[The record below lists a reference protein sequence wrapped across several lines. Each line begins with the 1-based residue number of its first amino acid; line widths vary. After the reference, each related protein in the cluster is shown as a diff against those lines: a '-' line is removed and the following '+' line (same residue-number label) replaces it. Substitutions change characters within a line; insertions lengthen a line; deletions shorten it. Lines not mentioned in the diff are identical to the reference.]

1 MVTGWEEQEK
11 TMSKIYCLMKYARLL
26 FCMPVLFVMQSVYA
40 QDIKEEAFEYSQEL
54 LEAAKKN
61 DADAMYKIGVCY
73 YVGRPEAQVSA
84 GKKSKKQ
91 KSDLTDLLKSTGT
104 LLLTLQGS
112 DGQACGTDRLSS
124 LIRNEIPFKQ
134 DYKNAM
140 KYLQKAADKGSALAM
155 LTLADIHYAGKGGVN
170 KADLKKAVELY
181 TKSGRSGCSEA
192 YLRLA
197 NIYNSQQAWLIKEG
211 IEDYKLRETMKA
223 MYPLMQKALD
233 YNKLAADLG
242 SAQAAYN
249 LNHAYLGQGTTIA
262 DYNESLK
269 WLRRANELGHPR
281 ATTELAV
288 RYQLGWGTTQN
299 KRFALQLMRQAASKG
314 DAAAIHNFGEYYYRG
329 ALLPMD
335 KEKAVQFF
343 FLANKNGHNNSSSL
357 SACYKEGLHNAVD
370 YSSEQEWLAALK
382 QEFSEVTLPEI
393 TLPQPQVLYT
403 VSAGDVVNDCG
414 SFYIVND
421 GIYVTERSYDAIIK
435 DLNTGKL
442 KASAYGFMTTLADDG
457 TEEQPIL
464 NQIGEKMVAAT
475 DVSTAFSYGLQILQ
489 ADPFDTMGY
498 KAITYYNM
506 AVFYHNYNDFGKA
519 EAYLKRAL
527 EVSPDFI
534 EAKECLAS
542 LAKSAKEA
550 EKAEKK
556 ARRKLVWECIMIG
569 AQGVSDAM
577 NNFVSI
583 QQAKQAYQQQ
593 DASEKG
599 SNRQKNKEKAKA
611 ARQKGREAKRNI
623 VETINRRGIS
633 NAYTEN
639 VGILTDMKNNGMY
652 GTREFRN
659 LQQRQKKLS
668 TEYGIPSHESENW

>member
-1 MVTGWEEQEK
+1 
-11 TMSKIYCLMKYARLL
+11 
-26 FCMPVLFVMQSVYA
+26 MPVLFVMQSVYA
-40 QDIKEEAFEYSQEL
+40 QDIKEESFEYSQEL
-54 LEAAKKN
+54 LEAAKKG

-73 YVGRPEAQVSA
+73 YVGKPEAQASA

-91 KSDLTDLLKSTGT
+91 KSDLADLMKSTGA
-104 LLLTLQGS
+104 LLLTLQGT
-112 DGQACGTDRLSS
+112 DGQACRTDRLSS

-155 LTLADIHYAGKGGVN
+155 LTLADIYYAGKGGVD

-181 TKSGRSGCSEA
+181 NESGENGCSEA

-233 YNKLAADLG
+233 FNKLAADLG

-288 RYQLGWGTTQN
+288 RYQLGWGTIQN

-343 FLANKNGHNNSSSL
+343 YLANKKGQNNSSSL
-357 SACYKEGLHNAVD
+357 SVCYKEGLHNAAY
-370 YSSEQEWLAALK
+370 YSSEQEWLAALE
-382 QEFSEVTLPEI
+382 QEFAEVPLPEI

-403 VSAGDVVNDCG
+403 VAAGDVVNDCG

-421 GIYVTERSYDAIIK
+421 GIYVTERSYDTIIK

-457 TEEQPIL
+457 TEEQSIL

-475 DVSTAFSYGLQILQ
+475 DASTAFSYGLQILQ

-527 EVSPDFI
+527 EVNPDFI

-556 ARRKLVWECIMIG
+556 ARRKLVWECILIG

-577 NNFVSI
+577 NNLASI
-583 QQAKQAYQQQ
+583 QQAKQARQQQ
-593 DASEKG
+593 EASVKE
-599 SNRQKNKEKAKA
+599 NIRQKNKEKAKA
-611 ARQKGREAKRNI
+611 ARQKSYEAKQNK
-623 VETINRRGIS
+623 VGMINRRGVS

-639 VGILTDMKNNGMY
+639 VGILTDMKNAGLY
-652 GTREFRN
+652 GTPEFRQI
-659 LQQRQKKLS
+659 QQQQKKLR
-668 TEYGIPSHESENW
+668 EKYGLTYNESEDW

>member
-1 MVTGWEEQEK
+1 
-11 TMSKIYCLMKYARLL
+11 MSKIYCLMKYARLL

-40 QDIKEEAFEYSQEL
+40 QDIKEESFEYSQEL
-54 LEAAKKN
+54 LEAAKKG

-73 YVGRPEAQVSA
+73 YVGKPEAQASA

-91 KSDLTDLLKSTGT
+91 KSDLADLMKSTGA
-104 LLLTLQGS
+104 LLLTLQGT
-112 DGQACGTDRLSS
+112 DGQACRTDRLSS

-155 LTLADIHYAGKGGVN
+155 LTLADIYYAGKGGVD

-181 TKSGRSGCSEA
+181 NESGENGCSEA

-233 YNKLAADLG
+233 FNKLAADLG

-288 RYQLGWGTTQN
+288 RYQLGWGTIQN

-343 FLANKNGHNNSSSL
+343 YLANKKGQNNSSSL
-357 SACYKEGLHNAVD
+357 SVCYKEGLHNAAY
-370 YSSEQEWLAALK
+370 YSSEQEWLAALE
-382 QEFSEVTLPEI
+382 QEFAEVPLPEI

-403 VSAGDVVNDCG
+403 VAAGDVVNDCG

-421 GIYVTERSYDAIIK
+421 GIYVTERSYDTIIK

-442 KASAYGFMTTLADDG
+442 KA
-457 TEEQPIL
+457 
-464 NQIGEKMVAAT
+464 
-475 DVSTAFSYGLQILQ
+475 
-489 ADPFDTMGY
+489 
-498 KAITYYNM
+498 
-506 AVFYHNYNDFGKA
+506 
-519 EAYLKRAL
+519 
-527 EVSPDFI
+527 
-534 EAKECLAS
+534 
-542 LAKSAKEA
+542 
-550 EKAEKK
+550 
-556 ARRKLVWECIMIG
+556 
-569 AQGVSDAM
+569 
-577 NNFVSI
+577 
-583 QQAKQAYQQQ
+583 
-593 DASEKG
+593 
-599 SNRQKNKEKAKA
+599 
-611 ARQKGREAKRNI
+611 
-623 VETINRRGIS
+623 
-633 NAYTEN
+633 
-639 VGILTDMKNNGMY
+639 
-652 GTREFRN
+652 
-659 LQQRQKKLS
+659 
-668 TEYGIPSHESENW
+668 

>member
-1 MVTGWEEQEK
+1 
-11 TMSKIYCLMKYARLL
+11 MSKIYCLMKYARLL
-26 FCMPVLFVMQSVYA
+26 FCVPVLFVMQSVYA
-40 QDIKEEAFEYSQEL
+40 QDIKEESFEYSQEL
-54 LEAAKKN
+54 LEAAKKG

-73 YVGRPEAQVSA
+73 YVGKPEAQASA

-91 KSDLTDLLKSTGT
+91 KSDFTDLMKSTGA
-104 LLLTLQGS
+104 LLLTLQGT
-112 DGQACGTDRLSS
+112 DGQAYRADRLSS

-155 LTLADIHYAGKGGVN
+155 LTLADIYYAGKGGVD

-181 TKSGRSGCSEA
+181 NESGENGCSEA

-262 DYNESLK
+262 DYNKSLK

-288 RYQLGWGTTQN
+288 RYQLGWGTMQN

-335 KEKAVQFF
+335 KEKAVLFF
-343 FLANKNGHNNSSSL
+343 YLANKKGQNNSSSL
-357 SACYKEGLHNAVD
+357 SVCYKEGLHNAAY
-370 YSSEQEWLAALK
+370 YSSEQEWLAALE
-382 QEFSEVTLPEI
+382 QEFAEVPLPEI

-403 VSAGDVVNDCG
+403 VAAGDVVNDCG

-457 TEEQPIL
+457 TEEQSIL

-475 DVSTAFSYGLQILQ
+475 DASTAFSYGLQILQ

-506 AVFYHNYNDFGKA
+506 AVFFHNYNDFGKA

-527 EVSPDFI
+527 EVNPDFI

-556 ARRKLVWECIMIG
+556 ARRKLVWECILIG

-577 NNFVSI
+577 NNLASI
-583 QQAKQAYQQQ
+583 QQAKQARI
-593 DASEKG
+593 DKEETRKAA
-599 SNRQKNKEKAKA
+599 NRARNKERIRDLKLQGKT
-611 ARQKGREAKRNI
+611 ARQNKVGMIGQRAVSNQYPNGVGR
-623 VETINRRGIS
+623 
-633 NAYTEN
+633 
-639 VGILTDMKNNGMY
+639 LTDMMNNGMY
-652 GTREFRN
+652 GTPEFRA
-659 LQQRQKKLS
+659 LQQEQKRISK
-668 TEYGIPSHESENW
+668 EYGFTGHESENW

>member
-1 MVTGWEEQEK
+1 
-11 TMSKIYCLMKYARLL
+11 MSKIYCLMKYARLL

-40 QDIKEEAFEYSQEL
+40 QDIKEESFEYSQEL
-54 LEAAKKN
+54 LEAAKKG

-73 YVGRPEAQVSA
+73 YVGKPEAQASA

-91 KSDLTDLLKSTGT
+91 KSDLADLMKSTGA
-104 LLLTLQGS
+104 LLLTLQGT
-112 DGQACGTDRLSS
+112 DGQACRTDRLSS

-155 LTLADIHYAGKGGVN
+155 LTLADIYYAGKGGVD

-181 TKSGRSGCSEA
+181 NESGENGCSEA

-233 YNKLAADLG
+233 FNKLAADLG

-288 RYQLGWGTTQN
+288 RYQLGWGTIQN

-343 FLANKNGHNNSSSL
+343 YLANKKGQNNSSSL
-357 SACYKEGLHNAVD
+357 SVCYKEGLHNAAY
-370 YSSEQEWLAALK
+370 YSSEQEWLAALE
-382 QEFSEVTLPEI
+382 QEFAEVPLPEI

-403 VSAGDVVNDCG
+403 VAAGDVVNDCG

-421 GIYVTERSYDAIIK
+421 GIYVTERSYDTIIK

-457 TEEQPIL
+457 TEEQSIL

-475 DVSTAFSYGLQILQ
+475 DASTAFSYGLQILQ

-527 EVSPDFI
+527 EVNPDFI

-556 ARRKLVWECIMIG
+556 ARRKLVWECILIG

-577 NNFVSI
+577 NNLASI
-583 QQAKQAYQQQ
+583 QQAKQARQQQ
-593 DASEKG
+593 EASVKE
-599 SNRQKNKEKAKA
+599 NIRQKNKEKAKA
-611 ARQKGREAKRNI
+611 ARQKSYEAKQNK
-623 VETINRRGIS
+623 VGMINRRGVS

-639 VGILTDMKNNGMY
+639 VGILTDMKNAGLY
-652 GTREFRN
+652 GTPEFRQI
-659 LQQRQKKLS
+659 QQQQKKLR
-668 TEYGIPSHESENW
+668 EKYGLTYHESEDW

>member
-73 YVGRPEAQVSA
+73 YVGKPEAQASA

-170 KADLKKAVELY
+170 KVDLKKAVELY

-192 YLRLA
+192 YFRLA

-288 RYQLGWGTTQN
+288 RYQLGWGTMQN

-343 FLANKNGHNNSSSL
+343 YLANKKGQNNSSSL
-357 SACYKEGLHNAVD
+357 SVCYKEGLHNAAN

-382 QEFSEVTLPEI
+382 QEFAEVTLPEI

-403 VSAGDVVNDCG
+403 VAAGDVVNDCG

-421 GIYVTERSYDAIIK
+421 GICVTERSYDAVIK

-442 KASAYGFMTTLADDG
+442 TASAYGFMTTLADDG

-475 DVSTAFSYGLQILQ
+475 DASTAFSYGLQILQ

-519 EAYLKRAL
+519 ETYLKRAL
-527 EVSPDFI
+527 EVNPDFI

-556 ARRKLVWECIMIG
+556 ARRKLVWECILIG

-577 NNFVSI
+577 NNFASI
-583 QQAKQAYQQQ
+583 QQAKQTRIDNEEARK
-593 DASEKG
+593 AA
-599 SNRQKNKEKAKA
+599 NRTRNKERIRDLKAQGKT
-611 ARQKGREAKRNI
+611 ARQNKVGMIGQKAVSSQYTNGVGR
-623 VETINRRGIS
+623 
-633 NAYTEN
+633 
-639 VGILTDMKNNGMY
+639 LTDMMNNGMY
-652 GTREFRN
+652 GTPEFRA
-659 LQQRQKKLS
+659 LQQDQQRLS
-668 TEYGIPSHESENW
+668 KEYGIPSHESENW

>member
-1 MVTGWEEQEK
+1 
-11 TMSKIYCLMKYARLL
+11 
-26 FCMPVLFVMQSVYA
+26 MPVLFVMQSVYA
-40 QDIKEEAFEYSQEL
+40 QDIKEESFEYSQEL
-54 LEAAKKN
+54 LEAAKKG

-73 YVGRPEAQVSA
+73 YVGKPEAQASA

-91 KSDLTDLLKSTGT
+91 KSDLADLMKSTGA
-104 LLLTLQGS
+104 LLLTLQGT
-112 DGQACGTDRLSS
+112 DGQACRTDRLSS

-155 LTLADIHYAGKGGVN
+155 LTLADIYYAGKGGVD

-181 TKSGRSGCSEA
+181 NESGENGCSEA

-233 YNKLAADLG
+233 FNKLAADLG

-269 WLRRANELGHPR
+269 WLRRAKELGHPR

-288 RYQLGWGTTQN
+288 RYQLGWGTIQN

-343 FLANKNGHNNSSSL
+343 YLANKKGQNNSSSL
-357 SACYKEGLHNAVD
+357 SVCYKEGLHNAAY
-370 YSSEQEWLAALK
+370 YSSEQEWLAALE
-382 QEFSEVTLPEI
+382 QEFAEVPLPEI

-403 VSAGDVVNDCG
+403 VAAGDVVNDCG

-421 GIYVTERSYDAIIK
+421 GIYVTERSYDTIIK

-457 TEEQPIL
+457 TEEQSIL

-475 DVSTAFSYGLQILQ
+475 DASTAFSYGLQILQ

-527 EVSPDFI
+527 EVNPDFI

-556 ARRKLVWECIMIG
+556 ARRKLVWECILIG

-577 NNFVSI
+577 NNLASI
-583 QQAKQAYQQQ
+583 QQAKQARQQQ
-593 DASEKG
+593 EASVKE
-599 SNRQKNKEKAKA
+599 NIRQKNKEKAKA
-611 ARQKGREAKRNI
+611 ARQKSYEAKQNK
-623 VETINRRGIS
+623 VGMINRRGVS

-639 VGILTDMKNNGMY
+639 VGILTDMKNAGLY
-652 GTREFRN
+652 GTPEFRQI
-659 LQQRQKKLS
+659 QQQQKKLR
-668 TEYGIPSHESENW
+668 EKYGLTYHESEDW

>member
-1 MVTGWEEQEK
+1 
-11 TMSKIYCLMKYARLL
+11 MSKIYCLMKYARLL

-40 QDIKEEAFEYSQEL
+40 QDIKEESFEYSQEL
-54 LEAAKKN
+54 LEAAKKG

-73 YVGRPEAQVSA
+73 YVGKPEAQASA

-91 KSDLTDLLKSTGT
+91 KSDLADLMKSTGA
-104 LLLTLQGS
+104 LLLTLQGT
-112 DGQACGTDRLSS
+112 DGQACRTDRLSS

-155 LTLADIHYAGKGGVN
+155 LTLADIYYAGKGGVD

-181 TKSGRSGCSEA
+181 NESGENGCSEA

-233 YNKLAADLG
+233 FNKLAADLG

-288 RYQLGWGTTQN
+288 RYQLGWGTIQN

-343 FLANKNGHNNSSSL
+343 YLANKKGQNNSSSL
-357 SACYKEGLHNAVD
+357 SVCYKEGLHNAAY
-370 YSSEQEWLAALK
+370 YSSEQEWLAALE
-382 QEFSEVTLPEI
+382 QEFAEVSLPEI

-403 VSAGDVVNDCG
+403 VAAGDVVNDCG

-421 GIYVTERSYDAIIK
+421 GIYVTERSYDTIIK

-442 KASAYGFMTTLADDG
+442 KASAYGFITTLANDG

-475 DVSTAFSYGLQILQ
+475 DASIAFSYGLQILQ

-506 AVFYHNYNDFGKA
+506 AVFYHNCNDFGKA

-527 EVSPDFI
+527 EVNPDFI

-556 ARRKLVWECIMIG
+556 ARRKLVWECILIG

-577 NNFVSI
+577 NNLASI
-583 QQAKQAYQQQ
+583 QQAKQARI
-593 DASEKG
+593 DKEEARKAA
-599 SNRQKNKEKAKA
+599 NRARNKERIRDLKLQGKT
-611 ARQKGREAKRNI
+611 ARQNKVGMIGQRAVSNQYTNRVGR
-623 VETINRRGIS
+623 
-633 NAYTEN
+633 
-639 VGILTDMKNNGMY
+639 LTDMMNNGMY
-652 GTREFRN
+652 GTPEFRA
-659 LQQRQKKLS
+659 LQQDQQRLS
-668 TEYGIPSHESENW
+668 KEYGFPSHESENW

>member
-1 MVTGWEEQEK
+1 
-11 TMSKIYCLMKYARLL
+11 
-26 FCMPVLFVMQSVYA
+26 MPVLFVMQSVYA
-40 QDIKEEAFEYSQEL
+40 QDIKEEVFEYSQEL

-73 YVGRPEAQVSA
+73 YVGKPEAQASA

-112 DGQACGTDRLSS
+112 DGQACRTDRLSS

-269 WLRRANELGHPR
+269 WLRRANELGHPS

-288 RYQLGWGTTQN
+288 RYQLGWGTMQN

-343 FLANKNGHNNSSSL
+343 YLANKKGQNNSSSL
-357 SACYKEGLHNAVD
+357 SVCYKEGLHNAAN

-382 QEFSEVTLPEI
+382 QEFAEVTLPEI

-403 VSAGDVVNDCG
+403 VAAGDVINDCA

-421 GIYVTERSYDAIIK
+421 GICVTERSYDAIIK

-442 KASAYGFMTTLADDG
+442 TASAYGFMTTLADDG

-475 DVSTAFSYGLQILQ
+475 DASTAFSYGLQILQ

-527 EVSPDFI
+527 EVNPDFI

-556 ARRKLVWECIMIG
+556 ARRKLVWECILIG

-577 NNFVSI
+577 NNFASI
-583 QQAKQAYQQQ
+583 QQAKQTRIDNEEARK
-593 DASEKG
+593 AA
-599 SNRQKNKEKAKA
+599 NRTRNKERIRDLKAQGKT
-611 ARQKGREAKRNI
+611 ARQNKVGMIGQKAVSSQYTNGVGR
-623 VETINRRGIS
+623 
-633 NAYTEN
+633 
-639 VGILTDMKNNGMY
+639 LTDMMNNGMY
-652 GTREFRN
+652 GTPEFRA
-659 LQQRQKKLS
+659 LQQDQQRLS
-668 TEYGIPSHESENW
+668 KEYGIPSHESENW

>member
-1 MVTGWEEQEK
+1 
-11 TMSKIYCLMKYARLL
+11 
-26 FCMPVLFVMQSVYA
+26 MPVLFVMQSVYA
-40 QDIKEEAFEYSQEL
+40 QDIKEEVFEYSQEL

-73 YVGRPEAQVSA
+73 YVGKPEAQASA

-91 KSDLTDLLKSTGT
+91 KSDFTDLLKSTGT

-112 DGQACGTDRLSS
+112 DGQACRTDRLSS

-288 RYQLGWGTTQN
+288 RYQLGWGTMQN

-314 DAAAIHNFGEYYYRG
+314 DAATIHNFGEYYYRG

-343 FLANKNGHNNSSSL
+343 YLANKKGQNNSSSL
-357 SACYKEGLHNAVD
+357 SVCYKEGLHNAAN

-382 QEFSEVTLPEI
+382 QEFAEVTLPEI

-403 VSAGDVVNDCG
+403 VAAGDVVNDCG

-421 GIYVTERSYDAIIK
+421 GICVTERSYDAIIK

-442 KASAYGFMTTLADDG
+442 TASAYGFMTTLADDG

-475 DVSTAFSYGLQILQ
+475 DASTAFSYGLQILQ

-527 EVSPDFI
+527 EVNPDFI

-550 EKAEKK
+550 EKDEKK
-556 ARRKLVWECIMIG
+556 ARRKLVWECILIG

-577 NNFVSI
+577 NNFASI
-583 QQAKQAYQQQ
+583 QQAKQTRIDNEEARK
-593 DASEKG
+593 AA
-599 SNRQKNKEKAKA
+599 NRTRNKERIRDLKAQGKT
-611 ARQKGREAKRNI
+611 ARQNKVGMIGQKAVSSQYTNGVGR
-623 VETINRRGIS
+623 
-633 NAYTEN
+633 
-639 VGILTDMKNNGMY
+639 LTDMMNNDMY
-652 GTREFRN
+652 GTPEFRA
-659 LQQRQKKLS
+659 LQQDQQRLS
-668 TEYGIPSHESENW
+668 KEYGIPSHESENW

>member
-1 MVTGWEEQEK
+1 
-11 TMSKIYCLMKYARLL
+11 
-26 FCMPVLFVMQSVYA
+26 MQSVYA

-73 YVGRPEAQVSA
+73 YVGKPEAQVSTT
-84 GKKSKKQ
+84 KKSKKQ
-91 KSDLTDLLKSTGT
+91 KIDTTDLLKSTST
-104 LLLTLQGS
+104 LLLTLQGT
-112 DGQACGTDRLSS
+112 DGKSCGTDRLSFLVKS
-124 LIRNEIPFKQ
+124 EIPFKQ
-134 DYKNAM
+134 DYKKAM

-155 LTLADIHYAGKGGVN
+155 LTLADIYYAGKGGVN

-181 TKSGRSGCSEA
+181 NKSGKSGCSEA

-197 NIYNSQQAWLIKEG
+197 NIYNSQQVWLIKEG

-249 LNHAYLGQGTTIA
+249 LSHAYLGQGTTIA

-288 RYQLGWGTTQN
+288 RYQFGWGTMQN
-299 KRFALQLMRQAASKG
+299 KRFALQLMRQVASKG
-314 DAAAIHNFGEYYYRG
+314 DARAIHNFGEYYYRG

-335 KEKAVQFF
+335 KEKAVQLFY
-343 FLANKNGHNNSSSL
+343 LANKKGQNNSSSL
-357 SACYKEGLHNAVD
+357 SACYKEGLHNAAN
-370 YSSEQEWLAALK
+370 YSSEQEWLAVLK
-382 QEFSEVTLPEI
+382 QEFAEATLPEI

-403 VSAGDVVNDCG
+403 VAAGDVVNDCG

-421 GIYVTERSYDAIIK
+421 GICVTERSYDTIIK

-442 KASAYGFMTTLADDG
+442 TASAYGFMTTLADDG

-475 DVSTAFSYGLQILQ
+475 DASIAFSYGLQILQ

-498 KAITYYNM
+498 RAITYYNM

-519 EAYLKRAL
+519 RAYLKRAL
-527 EVSPDFI
+527 EVNPDFI

-542 LAKSAKEA
+542 LEKSAKEA

-556 ARRKLVWECIMIG
+556 VRRKLVWECILFG
-569 AQGVSDAM
+569 VQGVSDAM
-577 NNFVSI
+577 NNFTSI
-583 QQAKQAYQQQ
+583 QQAKQARQQQ
-593 DASEKG
+593 EASVKE
-599 SNRQKNKEKAKA
+599 NIRQKNKEKAKA
-611 ARQKGREAKRNI
+611 ARQKSYEAKQNK
-623 VETINRRGIS
+623 VGMINRRGVS
-633 NAYTEN
+633 NASTEN
-639 VGILTDMKNNGMY
+639 VGILTDMKNSGLY
-652 GTREFRN
+652 GTPEFRQI
-659 LQQRQKKLS
+659 QQQQKKLR
-668 TEYGIPSHESENW
+668 EKYGLTYHESEDW

>member
-1 MVTGWEEQEK
+1 
-11 TMSKIYCLMKYARLL
+11 
-26 FCMPVLFVMQSVYA
+26 MPVLFVMQSVYA
-40 QDIKEEAFEYSQEL
+40 QDIKEESFEYSQEL
-54 LEAAKKN
+54 LEAAKKG

-73 YVGRPEAQVSA
+73 YVGKPEAQASA

-91 KSDLTDLLKSTGT
+91 KSDLADLMKSTGA
-104 LLLTLQGS
+104 LLLTLQGT
-112 DGQACGTDRLSS
+112 DGQACRTDRLSS

-155 LTLADIHYAGKGGVN
+155 LTLADIYYAGKGGVD

-181 TKSGRSGCSEA
+181 NESGENGCSEA

-233 YNKLAADLG
+233 FNKLAADLG

-288 RYQLGWGTTQN
+288 RYQLGWGTIQN

-343 FLANKNGHNNSSSL
+343 YLANKKGQNNSSSL
-357 SACYKEGLHNAVD
+357 SVCYKEGLHNAAY
-370 YSSEQEWLAALK
+370 YSSEQEWLAALE
-382 QEFSEVTLPEI
+382 QEFAEVPLPEI

-403 VSAGDVVNDCG
+403 VAAGDVVNDCG

-421 GIYVTERSYDAIIK
+421 GIYVTERSYDTIIK

-457 TEEQPIL
+457 TEEQSIL

-475 DVSTAFSYGLQILQ
+475 DASTAFSYGLQILQ

-519 EAYLKRAL
+519 EAYLKRAM
-527 EVSPDFI
+527 EVNPDFI

-556 ARRKLVWECIMIG
+556 ARRKLVWECILIG

-577 NNFVSI
+577 NNLASI
-583 QQAKQAYQQQ
+583 QQAKQARQQQ
-593 DASEKG
+593 EASVKE
-599 SNRQKNKEKAKA
+599 NIRQKNKEKAKA
-611 ARQKGREAKRNI
+611 ARQKSYEAKQNK
-623 VETINRRGIS
+623 VGMINRRGVS

-639 VGILTDMKNNGMY
+639 VGILTDMKNAGLY
-652 GTREFRN
+652 GTPEFRQI
-659 LQQRQKKLS
+659 QQQQKKLR
-668 TEYGIPSHESENW
+668 EKYGLTYHESEDW

>member
-1 MVTGWEEQEK
+1 
-11 TMSKIYCLMKYARLL
+11 
-26 FCMPVLFVMQSVYA
+26 MPVLFVMQSVYA
-40 QDIKEEAFEYSQEL
+40 QDIKEESFEYSQEL
-54 LEAAKKN
+54 LEAAKKG

-73 YVGRPEAQVSA
+73 YVGKPEAQASA

-91 KSDLTDLLKSTGT
+91 KSDLADLMKSTGA
-104 LLLTLQGS
+104 LLLTLQGT
-112 DGQACGTDRLSS
+112 DGQACRTDRLSS

-155 LTLADIHYAGKGGVN
+155 LTLADIYYAGKGGVD

-181 TKSGRSGCSEA
+181 NESGENGCSEA

-233 YNKLAADLG
+233 FNKLAADLG

-288 RYQLGWGTTQN
+288 RYQLGWGTIQN

-343 FLANKNGHNNSSSL
+343 YLANKKGQNNSSSL
-357 SACYKEGLHNAVD
+357 SVCYKEGLHNAAY
-370 YSSEQEWLAALK
+370 YSSEQEWLAALE
-382 QEFSEVTLPEI
+382 QEFAEVPLPEI

-403 VSAGDVVNDCG
+403 VAAGDVVNDCG

-421 GIYVTERSYDAIIK
+421 GIYVTERSYDTIIK

-457 TEEQPIL
+457 TEEQSIL

-475 DVSTAFSYGLQILQ
+475 DASTAFSYGLQILQ

-527 EVSPDFI
+527 EVNPDFI

-556 ARRKLVWECIMIG
+556 ARRKLVWECILIG

-577 NNFVSI
+577 NNLASI
-583 QQAKQAYQQQ
+583 QQAKQARQQQ
-593 DASEKG
+593 EASVKE
-599 SNRQKNKEKAKA
+599 NIRQKNKEKAKA
-611 ARQKGREAKRNI
+611 ARQKSYEAKQNK
-623 VETINRRGIS
+623 VGMINRRGVS

-639 VGILTDMKNNGMY
+639 VGILTDMKNAGLY
-652 GTREFRN
+652 GTPEFRQI
-659 LQQRQKKLS
+659 QQQQKKLC
-668 TEYGIPSHESENW
+668 EKYGLTYHESEDW

>member
-1 MVTGWEEQEK
+1 
-11 TMSKIYCLMKYARLL
+11 
-26 FCMPVLFVMQSVYA
+26 MPVLFVMQSVYA

-73 YVGRPEAQVSA
+73 YVGRPEAQASA

-104 LLLTLQGS
+104 LLLTSQGS

-288 RYQLGWGTTQN
+288 RYQLGWGTMQN

-343 FLANKNGHNNSSSL
+343 YLANKKGQNNSSSL
-357 SACYKEGLHNAVD
+357 SVCYKEGLHNAAN

-382 QEFSEVTLPEI
+382 QEFAEVTFPEI
-393 TLPQPQVLYT
+393 TLPQPQMLYT
-403 VSAGDVVNDCG
+403 VAAGDVVNDCG

-421 GIYVTERSYDAIIK
+421 GICVTERNYDAIIK

-442 KASAYGFMTTLADDG
+442 TASAYGFMTTLADDG

-475 DVSTAFSYGLQILQ
+475 DASTAFSYGLQILQ

-527 EVSPDFI
+527 EVNPDFI

-556 ARRKLVWECIMIG
+556 ARRKLVWECILIG

-577 NNFVSI
+577 NNFASI
-583 QQAKQAYQQQ
+583 QQAKQTRIDNEEARK
-593 DASEKG
+593 AA
-599 SNRQKNKEKAKA
+599 NRTRNKERIRDLKAQGKT
-611 ARQKGREAKRNI
+611 ARQNKVGMIGQKAVSSQYTNGVGR
-623 VETINRRGIS
+623 
-633 NAYTEN
+633 
-639 VGILTDMKNNGMY
+639 LTDMMNNGMY
-652 GTREFRN
+652 GTPEFRASQQD
-659 LQQRQKKLS
+659 QQRLS
-668 TEYGIPSHESENW
+668 KEYGIPSHESENW

>member
-1 MVTGWEEQEK
+1 
-11 TMSKIYCLMKYARLL
+11 
-26 FCMPVLFVMQSVYA
+26 
-40 QDIKEEAFEYSQEL
+40 
-54 LEAAKKN
+54 
-61 DADAMYKIGVCY
+61 
-73 YVGRPEAQVSA
+73 
-84 GKKSKKQ
+84 
-91 KSDLTDLLKSTGT
+91 
-104 LLLTLQGS
+104 
-112 DGQACGTDRLSS
+112 
-124 LIRNEIPFKQ
+124 
-134 DYKNAM
+134 
-140 KYLQKAADKGSALAM
+140 
-155 LTLADIHYAGKGGVN
+155 
-170 KADLKKAVELY
+170 
-181 TKSGRSGCSEA
+181 
-192 YLRLA
+192 
-197 NIYNSQQAWLIKEG
+197 
-211 IEDYKLRETMKA
+211 
-223 MYPLMQKALD
+223 
-233 YNKLAADLG
+233 
-242 SAQAAYN
+242 
-249 LNHAYLGQGTTIA
+249 
-262 DYNESLK
+262 
-269 WLRRANELGHPR
+269 
-281 ATTELAV
+281 
-288 RYQLGWGTTQN
+288 
-299 KRFALQLMRQAASKG
+299 MRQAASKG

>member
-1 MVTGWEEQEK
+1 
-11 TMSKIYCLMKYARLL
+11 
-26 FCMPVLFVMQSVYA
+26 MPVLFVMQSVYA
-40 QDIKEEAFEYSQEL
+40 QDIKEEAFEYSKEL
-54 LEAAKKN
+54 LKAAKKN

-73 YVGRPEAQVSA
+73 YVGKPEAQASA
-84 GKKSKKQ
+84 GKKPKKQ

-134 DYKNAM
+134 DYKNAI

-197 NIYNSQQAWLIKEG
+197 NIYNSQQVWLIKEG

-269 WLRRANELGHPR
+269 WLRRANELGSPR
-281 ATTELAV
+281 ATTE
-288 RYQLGWGTTQN
+288 RYQLGWGTMQN

-343 FLANKNGHNNSSSL
+343 YLANKKGQNNSSSL
-357 SACYKEGLHNAVD
+357 SACYKEGLHNAVN

-382 QEFSEVTLPEI
+382 QEFAEVTLPEI

-403 VSAGDVVNDCG
+403 VAAGDVVNDCG

-421 GIYVTERSYDAIIK
+421 GICVTERSYDSIFK

-442 KASAYGFMTTLADDG
+442 TASAYGFITTLANDG

-475 DVSTAFSYGLQILQ
+475 DASIAFSYGLQILQ

-506 AVFYHNYNDFGKA
+506 AVFYHNCNDFGKA

-534 EAKECLAS
+534 AAKECLAS
-542 LAKSAKEA
+542 LEKSSKEA

-556 ARRKLVWECIMIG
+556 ARRKLVWECILIG
-569 AQGVSDAM
+569 AQGVSNAM
-577 NNFVSI
+577 NNFASI
-583 QQAKQAYQQQ
+583 QQTKQVRIDNEEARK
-593 DASEKG
+593 AA
-599 SNRQKNKEKAKA
+599 NRTRNKERIRDLKVQGKT
-611 ARQKGREAKRNI
+611 ARQNKVGMIGQRAVSNQYTGGAGRLTYMINI
-623 VETINRRGIS
+623 
-633 NAYTEN
+633 
-639 VGILTDMKNNGMY
+639 GMY
-652 GTREFRN
+652 GT
-659 LQQRQKKLS
+659 
-668 TEYGIPSHESENW
+668 P

>member
-1 MVTGWEEQEK
+1 
-11 TMSKIYCLMKYARLL
+11 MSKIYCLMKYARLL

-40 QDIKEEAFEYSQEL
+40 QDIKEESFEYSQEL
-54 LEAAKKN
+54 LEAAKKG

-73 YVGRPEAQVSA
+73 YVGKPEAQASA

-91 KSDLTDLLKSTGT
+91 KSDLADLMKSTGA
-104 LLLTLQGS
+104 LLLTLQGT
-112 DGQACGTDRLSS
+112 DGQACRTDRLSS

-155 LTLADIHYAGKGGVN
+155 LTLADIYYAGKGGVD

-181 TKSGRSGCSEA
+181 NESGENGCSEA

-233 YNKLAADLG
+233 FNKLAADLG

-288 RYQLGWGTTQN
+288 RYQLGWGTIQN
-299 KRFALQLMRQAASKG
+299 KRFALQLMRQAANKG

-343 FLANKNGHNNSSSL
+343 YLANKKGQNNSSSL
-357 SACYKEGLHNAVD
+357 SVCYKEGLHNAAY
-370 YSSEQEWLAALK
+370 YSSEQEWLAALE
-382 QEFSEVTLPEI
+382 QEFAEVPLPEI

-403 VSAGDVVNDCG
+403 VAAGDVVNDCG

-421 GIYVTERSYDAIIK
+421 GIYVTERSYDTIIK

-457 TEEQPIL
+457 TEEQSIL

-475 DVSTAFSYGLQILQ
+475 DASTAFSYGLQILQ

-527 EVSPDFI
+527 EVNPDFI

-556 ARRKLVWECIMIG
+556 ARRKLVWECILIG

-577 NNFVSI
+577 NNLASI
-583 QQAKQAYQQQ
+583 QQAKQARQQQ
-593 DASEKG
+593 EASVKE
-599 SNRQKNKEKAKA
+599 NIRQKNKEKAKA
-611 ARQKGREAKRNI
+611 ARQKSYEAKQNK
-623 VETINRRGIS
+623 VGMINRRGVS

-639 VGILTDMKNNGMY
+639 VGILTDMKNAGLY
-652 GTREFRN
+652 GTPEFRQI
-659 LQQRQKKLS
+659 QQQQKKLR
-668 TEYGIPSHESENW
+668 EKYGLTYHESEDW

>member
-1 MVTGWEEQEK
+1 M
-11 TMSKIYCLMKYARLL
+11 
-26 FCMPVLFVMQSVYA
+26 
-40 QDIKEEAFEYSQEL
+40 
-54 LEAAKKN
+54 
-61 DADAMYKIGVCY
+61 
-73 YVGRPEAQVSA
+73 
-84 GKKSKKQ
+84 
-91 KSDLTDLLKSTGT
+91 LKSTGT
-104 LLLTLQGS
+104 LLLTSQGS

-288 RYQLGWGTTQN
+288 RYQLGWGTMQN

-343 FLANKNGHNNSSSL
+343 YLANKKGQNNSSSL
-357 SACYKEGLHNAVD
+357 SVCYKEGLHNAAN

-382 QEFSEVTLPEI
+382 QEFAEVTLPEI
-393 TLPQPQVLYT
+393 TLPQPQMLYT
-403 VSAGDVVNDCG
+403 VAAGDVVNDCG

-421 GIYVTERSYDAIIK
+421 GICVTERNYDAIIK

-442 KASAYGFMTTLADDG
+442 TASAYGFMTTLADDG

-475 DVSTAFSYGLQILQ
+475 DASTAFSYGLQILQ

-527 EVSPDFI
+527 EVNPDFI

-556 ARRKLVWECIMIG
+556 ARRKLVWECILIG

-577 NNFVSI
+577 NNFASI
-583 QQAKQAYQQQ
+583 QQAKQTRIDNEEARK
-593 DASEKG
+593 AA
-599 SNRQKNKEKAKA
+599 NRTRNKERIRDLKAQGKT
-611 ARQKGREAKRNI
+611 ARQNKVGMIGQKAVSSQYTNGVGR
-623 VETINRRGIS
+623 
-633 NAYTEN
+633 
-639 VGILTDMKNNGMY
+639 LTDMMNNGMY
-652 GTREFRN
+652 GTPEFRA
-659 LQQRQKKLS
+659 LQQDQQRLS
-668 TEYGIPSHESENW
+668 KEYGIPSHESENW

>member
-1 MVTGWEEQEK
+1 
-11 TMSKIYCLMKYARLL
+11 
-26 FCMPVLFVMQSVYA
+26 MPVLFVMQSVYA
-40 QDIKEEAFEYSQEL
+40 QDIKEESFEYSQEL
-54 LEAAKKN
+54 LEAAKKG

-73 YVGRPEAQVSA
+73 YVGKPEAQASA

-91 KSDLTDLLKSTGT
+91 KSDLADLMKSTGA
-104 LLLTLQGS
+104 LLLTLQGT
-112 DGQACGTDRLSS
+112 DGQACRTDRLSS

-155 LTLADIHYAGKGGVN
+155 LTLADIYYAGKGGVD

-181 TKSGRSGCSEA
+181 NESGENGCSEA

-233 YNKLAADLG
+233 FNKLAADLG

-288 RYQLGWGTTQN
+288 RYQLGWGTIQN

-343 FLANKNGHNNSSSL
+343 YLANKKGQNNSSSL
-357 SACYKEGLHNAVD
+357 SVCYKEGLHNAAY
-370 YSSEQEWLAALK
+370 YSSEQEWLAALE
-382 QEFSEVTLPEI
+382 QEFAEVPLPEI

-403 VSAGDVVNDCG
+403 VAAGDVVNDCG

-421 GIYVTERSYDAIIK
+421 GIYVTERSYDTIIK

-457 TEEQPIL
+457 TEEQSIL

-475 DVSTAFSYGLQILQ
+475 DASTAFSYGLQILQ

-527 EVSPDFI
+527 EVNPDFI

-556 ARRKLVWECIMIG
+556 ARRKLVWECILIG

-577 NNFVSI
+577 NNLASI
-583 QQAKQAYQQQ
+583 QQAKQARQQQ
-593 DASEKG
+593 EASVKE
-599 SNRQKNKEKAKA
+599 NIRQKNKEKAKA
-611 ARQKGREAKRNI
+611 ARQKSYEAKQNK
-623 VETINRRGIS
+623 VGMINRRGVS

-639 VGILTDMKNNGMY
+639 VGILTDMKNAGLY
-652 GTREFRN
+652 GTPEFRQI
-659 LQQRQKKLS
+659 QQQQKKLR
-668 TEYGIPSHESENW
+668 EKYGLTYHESEDW

>member
-1 MVTGWEEQEK
+1 
-11 TMSKIYCLMKYARLL
+11 MSKIYCLMKYARLL

-73 YVGRPEAQVSA
+73 YVGRPEAQASA

-155 LTLADIHYAGKGGVN
+155 LTLADIYYAGKGGVD

-181 TKSGRSGCSEA
+181 NESGENGCSEA

-288 RYQLGWGTTQN
+288 RYQLGWGTMQN
-299 KRFALQLMRQAASKG
+299 KRFALQLMWLAASKG
-314 DAAAIHNFGEYYYRG
+314 EASAIFNFGEYYYRG
-329 ALLPMD
+329 ELLPID

-343 FLANKNGHNNSSSL
+343 YLANKKGVTKSAIL
-357 SACYKEGLHNAVD
+357 SKCYKEGLHNASK
-370 YSSEQEWLAALK
+370 YSSEQDWLAALE
-382 QEFSEVTLPEI
+382 QDFSEAILPKI
-393 TLPQPQVLYT
+393 DLPQPQVLYT
-403 VSAGDVVNDCG
+403 VAAGDVVNDCG
-414 SFYIVND
+414 SFSIVKD
-421 GIYVTERSYDAIIK
+421 GICVSERRYDSIVK
-435 DLNTGKL
+435 DSVTGKL
-442 KASAYGFMTTLADDG
+442 IATAYGCSTPLSDDG
-457 TEEQPIL
+457 SEEIPIL
-464 NQIGEKMVAAT
+464 NQIAEKMV
-475 DVSTAFSYGLQILQ
+475 TAENASLAYQYGLQMLQ

-498 KAITYYNM
+498 KAITYFNM
-506 AVFYHNYNDFGKA
+506 AVYFYNFNDFGKA
-519 EAYLKRAL
+519 EAYLKKSL
-527 EVSPDFI
+527 EVTPDFP
-534 EAKECLAS
+534 EAKECLVS
-542 LAKSAKEA
+542 LKKSTKEA
-550 EKAEKK
+550 EKAERK
-556 ARRKLVWECIMIG
+556 ARRKIVWECILIG
-569 AQGVSDAM
+569 AQGVSNAM
-577 NNFVSI
+577 NSYASI
-583 QQAKQAYQQQ
+583 QLSKQVRQQQ
-593 DASEKG
+593 DAFIKD
-599 SNRQKNKEKAKA
+599 SNRKKNKAKA
-611 ARQKGREAKRNI
+611 REAKEQSFAAKKAGVGMIGHRA
-623 VETINRRGIS
+623 TS
-633 NAYTEN
+633 NAYNEG
-639 VGILTDMKNNGMY
+639 VGFLTDMRNSGLY
-652 GTREFRN
+652 DTPEFR
-659 LQQRQKKLS
+659 QQQQFQKKLR
-668 TEYGIPSHESENW
+668 ENNGLQYHESEDW